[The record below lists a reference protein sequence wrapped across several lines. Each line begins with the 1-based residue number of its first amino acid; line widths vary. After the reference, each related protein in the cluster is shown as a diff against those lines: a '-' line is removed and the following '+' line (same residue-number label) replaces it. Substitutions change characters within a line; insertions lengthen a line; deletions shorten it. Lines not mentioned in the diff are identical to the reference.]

1 VLIPDIPLVRAPL
14 KKLELVIMSA
24 VRKKK
29 IAMGKSGA
37 MTSTLRCF
45 QVLELL
51 AEDPFELSVSDIAD
65 LLSMPRASAHRLCK
79 TLVEG
84 GFIESVPASKRY
96 SLTPKSLW
104 VGSGYLR
111 HSSIYRAAFFPM
123 QSLAKQ
129 IPGTAQLGVLS
140 EGKVLFIHSVGYPGS
155 TEAFA
160 DVGLKRA
167 LHATASG
174 KLFLA
179 EMPLDKVEEL
189 MSHGVEKYT
198 ERTTVSFAK
207 LKEELKQIAAKG
219 YAVNDEELLPG
230 YLALAAPVFNSGGS
244 MVGTISITV
253 TSDHT
258 HSGYDAPHASLLCEA
273 ARKTSLQLGY
283 HPLSQNTQSRRLK
296 LQT

>member
-1 VLIPDIPLVRAPL
+1 M
-14 KKLELVIMSA
+14 IMPA
-24 VRKKK
+24 LRKKK
-29 IAMGKSGA
+29 IVLGKSGV
-37 MTSTLRCF
+37 MTSTVRCF

-51 AEDPFELSVSDIAD
+51 AEDPFELSVSDIAHR
-65 LLSMPRASAHRLCK
+65 LSMPRASAHRLCK

-84 GFIESVPASKRY
+84 GFIEPVPASKRY

-129 IPGTAQLGVLS
+129 IPGTAQLGVFS

-179 EMPLDKVEEL
+179 EMPLDKVEQL
-189 MSHGVEKYT
+189 MSQGVERYT
-198 ERTTVSFAK
+198 ERTTVSFVQ

-230 YLALAAPVFNSGGS
+230 YLALAAPVFDSGGS

-253 TSDHT
+253 ASDHK
-258 HSGYDAPHASLLCEA
+258 HLGYDSPHAVLLCEA
-273 ARKTSLQLGY
+273 ARMTSLQLGY
-283 HPLSQNTQSRRLK
+283 HPLSHN
-296 LQT
+296 LQTRRVKV

>member
-1 VLIPDIPLVRAPL
+1 MLVPAPPR
-14 KKLELVIMSA
+14 KLEWLIMPA

-29 IAMGKSGA
+29 IETGKSGA

-51 AEDPFELSVSDIAD
+51 AEDPFELSVSDIAE

-84 GFIESVPASKRY
+84 GFIEPVPASKRY

-179 EMPLDKVEEL
+179 EMPLDQVEQL
-189 MSHGVEKYT
+189 MSQGVEKYT
-198 ERTTVSFAK
+198 ERTTVSFSR
-207 LKEELKQIAAKG
+207 LKEELKQIVAKG
-219 YAVNDEELLPG
+219 YAVNDDELLSG
-230 YLALAAPVFNSGGS
+230 YLALAAPVFDASGC

-253 TSDHT
+253 PSDHT
-258 HSGYDAPHASLLCEA
+258 HLGYDTPHATLLCEA
-273 ARKTSLQLGY
+273 ARMTSLQLGY
-283 HPLSQNTQSRRLK
+283 HPLSQSTQSRRMK
-296 LQT
+296 LQP

>member
-1 VLIPDIPLVRAPL
+1 
-14 KKLELVIMSA
+14 
-24 VRKKK
+24 
-29 IAMGKSGA
+29 

-51 AEDPFELSVSDIAD
+51 AEDPFELSVSDIAE

-84 GFIESVPASKRY
+84 GFIETVPASKRY

-179 EMPLDKVEEL
+179 EMPLEEVEQL
-189 MSHGVEKYT
+189 MSQGVEKYT
-198 ERTTVSFAK
+198 ERTTVSFVQ
-207 LKEELKQIAAKG
+207 LREELKQIEAKG

-230 YLALAAPVFNSGGS
+230 YLALAAPVFYSGGY

-253 TSDHT
+253 PSDHT
-258 HSGYDAPHASLLCEA
+258 HLGYDTPHATALCEA
-273 ARKTSLQLGY
+273 ARMTSLQLGY
-283 HPLSQNTQSRRLK
+283 HPLSQSIPSRRLR
-296 LQT
+296 LQGQ

>member
-1 VLIPDIPLVRAPL
+1 
-14 KKLELVIMSA
+14 MSA
-24 VRKKK
+24 LRKKK
-29 IAMGKSGA
+29 IVMGKSGA

-51 AEDPFELSVSDIAD
+51 AEDPFELSVSDIAE

-84 GFIESVPASKRY
+84 GFIEPVPASKRY

-189 MSHGVEKYT
+189 MSQGVEKYT
-198 ERTTVSFAK
+198 ERTTVSFAR
-207 LKEELKQIAAKG
+207 LREELKQIAAKG

-230 YLALAAPVFNSGGS
+230 YFVLAAPVFDSSGTT
-244 MVGTISITV
+244 VGTISITMQADKSQ
-253 TSDHT
+253 SDMDT
-258 HSGYDAPHASLLCEA
+258 TYAALVCEA
-273 ARKTSLQLGY
+273 ARKASLQMGY
-283 HPLSQNTQSRRLK
+283 SPLTHGTRFK
-296 LQT
+296 QTSPQLP

>member
-1 VLIPDIPLVRAPL
+1 VLVPEPLR
-14 KKLELVIMSA
+14 KLELATMPA

-29 IAMGKSGA
+29 MVMEKSGA

-45 QVLELL
+45 KVLELL
-51 AEDPFELSVSDIAD
+51 AEDPFELSVSDIAE
-65 LLSMPRASAHRLCK
+65 LLVMPRASAHRLCK

-84 GFIESVPASKRY
+84 GFIEPVPASKRY

-174 KLFLA
+174 KLFLS
-179 EMPLDKVEEL
+179 EMPLEEVEQL
-189 MSHGVEKYT
+189 MSHGVERYT
-198 ERTTVSFAK
+198 ERTTVSFAR
-207 LKEELKQIAAKG
+207 LKEELRQIVAKG

-253 TSDHT
+253 ASDHS
-258 HSGYDAPHASLLCEA
+258 HLGYDSPHAVVLCEA
-273 ARKTSLQLGY
+273 ARMTSLQLGY
-283 HPLSQNTQSRRLK
+283 HPLSQNTQARRVK
-296 LQT
+296 L

>member
-1 VLIPDIPLVRAPL
+1 
-14 KKLELVIMSA
+14 MSA
-24 VRKKK
+24 LRKKK
-29 IAMGKSGA
+29 IVMGKSGA

-51 AEDPFELSVSDIAD
+51 AEDPFELSVSDIAE

-84 GFIESVPASKRY
+84 GFIEPVPASKRY

-189 MSHGVEKYT
+189 MSQGVEKYT
-198 ERTTVSFAK
+198 ERTTVSFAR
-207 LKEELKQIAAKG
+207 LREELKQIAAKG

-230 YLALAAPVFNSGGS
+230 YLALAAPVFDSGGN
-244 MVGTISITV
+244 MVGPIRITV
-253 TSDHT
+253 PSDHT
-258 HSGYDAPHASLLCEA
+258 HSGYDTPHASLLCES

-283 HPLSQNTQSRRLK
+283 HPLSQNTQSRWMK
-296 LQT
+296 LQS